1 MATTD
6 DSYLLLVQDTTPEV
20 YEAMSAD
27 ERRKALDRWNAWV
40 DGMAAKGKLRDGQPL
55 QSGGRLVSGAR
66 GERVTDGPFAEA
78 KELVGGYF
86 LLADT
91 TLEEAT
97 AIARQCPLLPYG
109 MTVEIRPIAAA
120 CHLATSLGWE
130 TMRGPATA

>member
-1 MATTD
+1 MATTS
-6 DSYLLLVQDTTPEV
+6 DSYLLLVRDTTPEV
-20 YEAMSAD
+20 YEAMSSD

-40 DGMAAKGKLRDGQPL
+40 DGMAARGKLRDGRPL
-55 QSGGRLVSGAR
+55 KETARVVSGSR

-86 LLADT
+86 LLAET

-97 AIARQCPLLPYG
+97 AIARQCPLLPFG

-120 CHLATSLGWE
+120 CHLATSIGWE
-130 TMRGPATA
+130 TMRGPAPA